1 MCAGHAA
8 SVISLSGYQSPSCF
22 PRENHTRT
30 ENQAWDARWTPHP
43 GFLCSP
49 CGPPGTQFSW
59 QWTLDSLEDRL
70 VSTAPDPLPGPV
82 LSPLR
87 GWTSQPPSPAQHRI
101 TKPIWHDPPLFA
113 APSTGT
119 VAAAR
124 FGSLRALLSP
134 GHTAPGDSGARDAG
148 GWQLSATQRTAPPGQ
163 LLITL
168 QNPGRQSPCLG
179 GHGCPG
185 ACWAE

>member
-8 SVISLSGYQSPSCF
+8 SVISLRGYQSPSCF
-22 PRENHTRT
+22 PGRT
-30 ENQAWDARWTPHP
+30 GKENQAWDARWTPHP

-49 CGPPGTQFSW
+49 VGPLGPTAMDSGQSRGQTQCP
-59 QWTLDSLEDRL
+59 QLQIPSL
-70 VSTAPDPLPGPV
+70 APV

-101 TKPIWHDPPLFA
+101 TKPIWHDPPLSA
-113 APSTGT
+113 APSIGT
-119 VAAAR
+119 VAAAC

-134 GHTAPGDSGARDAG
+134 GHTALGDSGARDAG
-148 GWQLSATQRTAPPGQ
+148 GWQFYATQRTAPPGQ
-163 LLITL
+163 LLLTL
-168 QNPGRQSPCLG
+168 QNPGQLLPCLG